1 MNRSLKCF
9 GLALAGLAG
18 AVAAEEPA
26 RQPEV
31 VVTAQR
37 TSMPVAESLA
47 AVSVITRADIESAG
61 AHDLVDLLRRE
72 TGVDVVRG
80 GGFGQQTSVFLR
92 GSNSN
97 HLLVLIDGVRVASV
111 NVGGYAWEHLPL
123 GQIER
128 IEIVRGP
135 RAALYGSD
143 AIGGVIQIFTR
154 PANGVETGL
163 RVGSHDT
170 YGIDAG
176 VGFSSARGSLGLR
189 AGHTDSR
196 GINATTPSNFSF
208 DPDRDGFLARNLQL
222 SGSLPLSGQMLS
234 LRALHTDDRAE
245 FDQGVSSAQNS
256 NGELS
261 LAGPLG
267 ESIAHRLGFGTA
279 HETLETMAFFNR
291 FDSRRQQV
299 DWQFDLDLSARHALL
314 LGLAWVGEKGG
325 LINSFDGSTRYRG
338 KRSNRAAF
346 ASWRGSFDVHSL
358 ELAARHDDNSVFGN
372 ATTTQAAWGWRASP
386 NLELR
391 TGFGEGFRAPNFN
404 ELYSPGFGGLFA
416 GNPDLGA
423 ERSENF
429 EVALGLFPDSA
440 LRVELRAF
448 RTDIRDLISFA
459 GSDFQAINIARVR
472 IDGVELDADAALGAW
487 KLTGNA
493 TWQDPRDRAT
503 NQRLLRRAQRKAN
516 VRAER
521 ALGRWNIGAELHA
534 ATGIAD
540 FAGALPGYATL
551 AMHASLHLRA
561 GLSLDARVDNLL
573 NRDYALVDGFATP
586 GTSLLLN
593 LRWQR

>member
-1 MNRSLKCF
+1 MNRCLKCV
-9 GLALAGLAG
+9 GLALAGLSG
-18 AVAAEEPA
+18 AALAEEPA

-37 TSMPVAESLA
+37 TSMPVADSLA
-47 AVSVITRADIESAG
+47 AVGVITRADIESAG
-61 AHDLVDLLRRE
+61 ALDLLELLRRE

-123 GQIER
+123 SQIER

-154 PANGVETGL
+154 PATGAEAGL

-170 YGIDAG
+170 HGLDAG
-176 VGFSSARGSLGLR
+176 IGTTSTRGSIGLR
-189 AGHTDSR
+189 AGYTESR
-196 GINATTPSNFSF
+196 GFNSTTPSNFSF

-222 SGSLPLSGQMLS
+222 SASLPLAEQLLA

-245 FDQGVSSAQNS
+245 FDQGVSTAQNS
-256 NGELS
+256 NGEVS

-267 ESIAHRLGFGTA
+267 ESLTHRLSFGA
-279 HETLETMAFFNR
+279 AREQLETEAFFNR
-291 FDSRRQQV
+291 FDSRRQQL
-299 DWQFDLDLSARHALL
+299 DWQFDLDLSEQHALL
-314 LGLAWVGEKGG
+314 LGLAWVEEKGG
-325 LINSFDGSTRYRG
+325 LLNTLDGSPRYRG
-338 KRSNRAAF
+338 ERSNRAAF
-346 ASWRGSFDVHSL
+346 ASWRGSFDSHSL
-358 ELAARHDDNSVFGN
+358 ELAARHDDNSVFGS
-372 ATTTQAAWGWRASP
+372 ATTAQAAWGWRLSRS
-386 NLELR
+386 LELR
-391 TGFGEGFRAPNFN
+391 AGFGEGFRAPNFN

-429 EVALGLFPDSA
+429 EFALGLFSDSA

-448 RTDIRDLISFA
+448 RTGIRDLISFA
-459 GSDFQAINIARVR
+459 GTDFQAINIARVQ
-472 IDGVELDADAALGAW
+472 IDGIELGATTEIGGW
-487 KLTGNA
+487 HLVGNA
-493 TWQDPRDRAT
+493 TWQDPRDRST
-503 NQRLLRRAQRKAN
+503 DQRLLRRAQRKAN
-516 VRAER
+516 LRAER
-521 ALGRWNIGAELHA
+521 SLGRWKMGLEVHA
-534 ATGIAD
+534 ASGIAD
-540 FAGALPGYATL
+540 FAGTLPGYATF
-551 AMHASLHLRA
+551 AVNA
-561 GLSLDARVDNLL
+561 GLNLRPGLTLDARLDNLL
-573 NRDYALVDGFATP
+573 DRDFVLVEGFATP
-586 GTSLLLN
+586 GASLLLN